1 MDLDVSRLQISVEE
15 EERWRRRMLVTVPAS
30 IVQEEEHK
38 AARQLASRARLKG
51 FRKGRVPARV
61 IESRFGGALRQEAL
75 DKLVG
80 AAYRQALQ
88 AQELRPI
95 SEGQVEDLRYAPQ
108 EDLSFAITFD
118 VEPVFEL
125 ERLGGFVVER
135 PAAGVP
141 DEQVDRVLARIQE
154 QNGVWQPADEG
165 KPEVK
170 DLVTVKITR
179 LGTDDEPADEPREY
193 ELVLG
198 QGDAI
203 PDIEDAIKTL
213 EPGGRAA
220 FDITFPDDFPDE
232 ERRGK
237 QERVLIELTSR
248 RVLDVP
254 ELDDDLARQVG
265 DFESL
270 DELRTKVREDM
281 EKEAADQ
288 AEGVVRSRLL
298 DLIIEANP
306 FEVPASMVGRYVDSV
321 IGDGHEEIPRER
333 LQELRERIRPEA
345 ERAVK
350 RILLIERV
358 AETQGLTATEDDI
371 DARIEEIAAANNTD
385 AAKVYAQ
392 LQKSGR
398 IEALERELTEKAVFD
413 FLEKQSEITEARET

>member
-15 EERWRRRMLVTVPAS
+15 QERWRRRMHVTVPAA
-30 IVQEEEHK
+30 IVQDEERK
-38 AARQLASRARLKG
+38 AARHLASRARLKG
-51 FRKGRVPARV
+51 FRKGHVPARV

-80 AAYRQALQ
+80 AAYRQALA

-95 SEGQVEDLRYAPQ
+95 SEGQIEDLQYAPQ
-108 EDLSFAITFD
+108 EDLTFAITFD
-118 VEPVFEL
+118 VEPAFEID
-125 ERLGGFVVER
+125 RLGGFVVER
-135 PAAGVP
+135 PVARLP

-154 QNGVWQPADEG
+154 QNGVWRPVDEG
-165 KPEVK
+165 RPEIK
-170 DLVTVKITR
+170 DLVSVTITR
-179 LGTDDEPADEPREY
+179 LGDADEPVDEPREY

-213 EPGGRAA
+213 DPGAGAA
-220 FDITFPDDFPDE
+220 FDIAFPDDFPDE
-232 ERRGK
+232 ERRGQ
-237 QERVLIELTSR
+237 QERVRIELTSR

-254 ELDDDLARQVG
+254 ELDDELARQVG
-265 DFESL
+265 DFESV
-270 DELRTKVREDM
+270 DELRTKVRQDM
-281 EKEAADQ
+281 EKEAAEQ

-321 IGDGHEEIPRER
+321 IGDRLGEIPQER

-350 RILLIERV
+350 RILMIERV
-358 AETQGLTATEDDI
+358 AETQGLAATEDDI

-413 FLEKQSEITEARET
+413 FLEKQSEITEARDA